1 MRDGG
6 EAETLNSK
14 GGVTINCTVVEWEPW
29 IHGPVPVIVKVY
41 VPRGVL
47 MLVVTVSV
55 DVNVGLPEDG
65 LKLAEAPDGRPEQLK
80 ETDLDVPLT
89 NETVTS

>member
-1 MRDGG
+1 M
-6 EAETLNSK
+6 
-14 GGVTINCTVVEWEPW
+14 
-29 IHGPVPVIVKVY
+29 PVIVKVY

-80 ETDLDVPLT
+80 ETEWVGGYT
-89 NETVTS
+89 NVTVTL